1 MKITREQI
9 TEMIKEAMGAMGHMD
24 VPMGSH
30 MDPHMDVEMAHGHGG
45 GFPHKGAVSRADC
58 CAAVMCLVEC
68 CSCPVTREML
78 MACCEDLMSGR
89 HDS

>member
-24 VPMGSH
+24 VPMA
-30 MDPHMDVEMAHGHGG
+30 MDMHSDLPPAARG
-45 GFPHKGAVSRADC
+45 GFVHKDSVSRRDC

-89 HDS
+89 HDR